1 MASGRIQQRLLLERL
16 PSFKQAQQRRRESQ
30 PNPDTLKPMHQVER
44 LTSLTPRS
52 ELVSLSFVYAVEVR
66 RNLETLGVFSF
77 ALMMTLK
84 R

>member
-1 MASGRIQQRLLLERL
+1 
-16 PSFKQAQQRRRESQ
+16 
-30 PNPDTLKPMHQVER
+30 LKPMHQVER